1 MTKEFVLALD
11 QGTSST
17 RAIVFD
23 VSGTIRGVGQIELTQ
38 HFPKPGWVEH
48 DADEIWN
55 TQLSTAR
62 QAIEQAGITSEDV
75 AAIGI
80 TNQRET
86 VVVWDRA
93 TGEPIHRALVWQ
105 DRRTSELTERLKAE
119 GHEPDVQARTG
130 LLLDPYFSG
139 SKLKWILDNVPG
151 ARDRAA
157 RGELAAGTIDCWLL
171 WKLTEGAV
179 HATDVSN
186 ACRTLLWNINEKDWD
201 EDLLK
206 MFDVPREILPKV
218 IPSSGELGMAAASLL
233 GTEIPVTGIA
243 GDQQAALFGQQCT
256 HHGMVKNTY
265 GTGCFMLMHTGN
277 TPSPSHSRLLTTVAW
292 QIEGQ
297 PVEYALEG
305 SVFIA
310 GAAIQWLRDGLKI
323 IKSAPEVNELA
334 GSIDDTGG
342 VYVVPAFAGLG
353 APYWDP
359 NARGAIMGLTRG
371 SGQAE
376 IALATLR
383 SLAYRVHD
391 IIQCMR
397 SDSGLPIEELRVD
410 GGASASNLL
419 LQFQSDILNVPVQR
433 PKVVE
438 TTALGAA
445 YLAGLAVGVWK
456 DLSSIESNRIVDRLF
471 EPDMN
476 DDTRARLVR
485 GWTRAVE
492 RSQQWIEEDDQ

>member
-1 MTKEFVLALD
+1 
-11 QGTSST
+11 
-17 RAIVFD
+17 
-23 VSGTIRGVGQIELTQ
+23 
-38 HFPKPGWVEH
+38 
-48 DADEIWN
+48 
-55 TQLSTAR
+55 TQLATAR
-62 QAIEQAGITSEDV
+62 NAIEKSGITPADI

-86 VVVWDRA
+86 VVLWDRSS
-93 TGEPIHRALVWQ
+93 GEPIHHALVWQ
-105 DRRTSELTERLKAE
+105 DRRTSELTEKLRADGRE
-119 GHEPDVQARTG
+119 SDVQARTG

-139 SKLKWILDNVPG
+139 SKLKWMLDNIPG
-151 ARDRAA
+151 ARERAQ
-157 RGELAAGTIDCWLL
+157 RGELAAGTIDSWLL

-186 ACRTLLWNINEKDWD
+186 ASRTLLWNIYERDWD
-201 EDLLK
+201 ETLLEL
-206 MFDVPREILPKV
+206 FGVPREILPEV
-218 IPSSGELGMAAASLL
+218 IASSGELGMSPAAVL
-233 GTEIPVTGIA
+233 GADIPVTGIA

-256 HHGMVKNTY
+256 HDGMVKNTY
-265 GTGCFMLMHTGN
+265 GTGCFMLMHTGDK
-277 TPSPSHSRLLTTVAW
+277 PRPSHSRLLTTVAW
-292 QIEGQ
+292 QLADR

-323 IKSAPEVNELA
+323 IQSAPEVNDLA
-334 GSIDDTGG
+334 GSVEDPGG

-359 NARGAIMGLTRG
+359 NARGAILGLTRG

-391 IIQCMR
+391 IIGCMR
-397 SDSGLPIEELRVD
+397 SDSGVAIEELRVD

-419 LQFQSDILNVPVQR
+419 LQFQADLLDVPVQR
-433 PKVVE
+433 PTVVE

-445 YLAGLAVGVWK
+445 YLAGLGGGVWK
-456 DLSSIESNRIVDRLF
+456 DLGDLEGHRKVERVF
-471 EPDMN
+471 TPAM
-476 DDTRARLVR
+476 DDLTRTRLVR
-485 GWTRAVE
+485 GWDKAIE
-492 RSQQWIEEDDQ
+492 RSQKWVTEDDS